1 VSEVLPIEEA
11 GELAPAVDVHIQEV
25 GTLFC
30 VGILP
35 TVSHHVSD
43 GERFRLELEEFDC
56 FITDHVGL
64 SVVFPRAVY
73 LDSIR
78 FEVLGQVLFQ
88 IFPTLQVPVI
98 EALTLARLRLG
109 SLRDPVDSHDHRHH
123 DSAHDGKA

>member
-1 VSEVLPIEEA
+1 MLPVEKA

-35 TVSHHVSD
+35 TVSHHGSD

-56 FITDHVGL
+56 FVADHVGL